1 MKELQHEFDKTIEN
15 LHNGD
20 ISAMVS
26 PLVHKLAR
34 MKWRTEQ
41 DEWRKA
47 VSFSRSHPI
56 FELLYQDPFSRRAF
70 EKPRGYPGD
79 AELLDIIYNSNYHP
93 FVSDVTPFGEK
104 MFPFIINRKMPSA
117 VRERRSI
124 LADQIDTVCEEIE
137 NPHILSIA
145 CGHLRETRHSE
156 SFMAG
161 RVGKFVGLDQDGES
175 LAEVERELSSFG
187 VTTLNASIKSVF
199 KKKIDLGKFDFIYAA
214 GLYDY
219 LPDGFAHLFT
229 RRLFEMLKPNGKL
242 LVANFLKGIED
253 AGYVEIFMDWSLIY
267 RDSSEVENLASEI
280 PKDQI
285 ASTKI
290 FNDSTDNIA
299 YLEIR
304 KV

>member
-15 LHNGD
+15 LYTGD

-26 PLVHKLAR
+26 PLVYKLAQ

-79 AELLDIIYNSNYHP
+79 AELLDIIYNSSYHP
-93 FVSDVTPFGEK
+93 FVSDVTPFGER

-124 LADQIDTVCEEIE
+124 LAAQIDSVCKEIE

-145 CGHLRETRHSE
+145 CGHLRETQHSE
-156 SFMAG
+156 SFLAG
-161 RVGKFVGLDQDGES
+161 RTGKFVGLDQDGES

-187 VTTLNASIKSVF
+187 VTTVNASIKSIF
-199 KKKIDLGKFDFIYAA
+199 KKKVDLGKFDFIYAA

-267 RDSSEVENLASEI
+267 RDSSEVENLSSEI

-285 ASTKI
+285 ASTNI